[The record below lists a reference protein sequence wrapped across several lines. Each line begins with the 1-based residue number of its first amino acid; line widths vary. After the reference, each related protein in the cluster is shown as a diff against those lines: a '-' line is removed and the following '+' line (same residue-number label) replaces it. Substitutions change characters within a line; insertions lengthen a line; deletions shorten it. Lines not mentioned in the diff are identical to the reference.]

1 MKDECDDLKFLLLKL
16 YARYSDVLKLDSLPE
31 PNILNDDSDNY
42 DKFGYEINFDIDL
55 DDK

>member
-16 YARYSDVLKLDSLPE
+16 YAKYADVLKLDSLPN
-31 PNILNDDSDNY
+31 PNILYDDSDNY

-55 DDK
+55 DN